1 LVFSKTFRG
10 QEIYHTFDLEQI
22 LSFHIYEDGLRNKV
36 WNIRPNDVVMDI
48 GTDFG
53 PYTLTAL
60 SQGAKHVYA
69 VEPRYR
75 AIEKLEENLQLN
87 NNNDFSNR
95 VTIID
100 KAVSNASSFI
110 IMSDTSLSSS
120 LIEEKEKNTRFNNN
134 TNTRDNNNNN
144 KQATF
149 TTTIDEIVTQYKIKK
164 LDWIKIDI
172 EGYEFLAILGGLGT
186 LETLGPNLLIEN
198 HSTNNEKKIH
208 KILVQLGY
216 NLIYSHQELLY
227 FNHNITHNFYSI
239 RNQ

>member
-87 NNNDFSNR
+87 NDFSNR

-120 LIEEKEKNTRFNNN
+120 LIEEKNTRF
-134 TNTRDNNNNN
+134 NNNNN

-149 TTTIDEIVTQYKIKK
+149 TTTIDEIVTQHKIKK

-208 KILVQLGY
+208 KILVKLGY